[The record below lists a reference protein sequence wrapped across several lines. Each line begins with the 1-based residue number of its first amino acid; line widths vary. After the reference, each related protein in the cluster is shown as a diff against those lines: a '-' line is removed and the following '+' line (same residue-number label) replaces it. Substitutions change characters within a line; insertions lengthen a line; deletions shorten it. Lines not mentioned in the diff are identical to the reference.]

1 MSLGNKTPTEAPQAT
16 VGSVRQAND
25 RLGQWT
31 RRFVRRPGVD
41 RGAGRMVIALVLAIA
56 LFAFLNPR
64 VFLSPINL
72 QNIAV
77 AAPEI
82 GIIAIAM
89 MVVMLTGGID
99 LSLVAIANFSAI
111 TISTLYTSI
120 AASDP
125 ALAESLGI
133 IIVLVGVLVGM
144 LGGAIN
150 GFLVSVVGITPILA
164 TLATMQIYNGLAI
177 VWTGG
182 STLYGAPA
190 LLSGIGGA
198 AVANIP
204 VLFIVF
210 IVVAIL
216 IAVLINRTA
225 LGRMIQLEGAN
236 PVAAQYSAIPRR
248 RVLLKTYTVAGI
260 LAGLAGALFIARN
273 PTASADYG
281 SSYVLLVI
289 VIAVLGGTNP
299 TGGFASVLGVV
310 LATLTLQVV
319 SSGFTAIRLSS
330 YEYAIAQGVILIA
343 VMVFDSVST
352 SRTKRPKRS
361 KPTSPTGSSG
371 SSGPS
376 APSASSTATSTPAT
390 IAPLTAPPRN

>member
-1 MSLGNKTPTEAPQAT
+1 MSLDSKTPTEAPQAN

-25 RLGQWT
+25 RLGEWT

-111 TISTLYTSI
+111 TISTLYNSI
-120 AASDP
+120 AESDP
-125 ALAESLGI
+125 ALADSLGI
-133 IIVLVGVLVGM
+133 VIVLVGVLVGM

-204 VLFIVF
+204 VLFIIF

-248 RVLLKTYTVAGI
+248 RVLLKTYTVAGV

-361 KPTSPTGSSG
+361 KQSDPTNSS
-371 SSGPS
+371 SSSDPS
-376 APSASSTATSTPAT
+376 APSASTATSTPSVTSSPAAST
-390 IAPLTAPPRN
+390 RN

>member
-1 MSLGNKTPTEAPQAT
+1 MVVALLMAISLF
-16 VGSVRQAND
+16 S
-25 RLGQWT
+25 
-31 RRFVRRPGVD
+31 
-41 RGAGRMVIALVLAIA
+41 I
-56 LFAFLNPR
+56 LNPG

-82 GIIAIAM
+82 GIIAIGM

-99 LSLVAIANFSAI
+99 LSLVAVANFSAI
-111 TISTLYTSI
+111 TISTLHTAI
-120 AASDP
+120 ATNDP
-125 ALAESLGI
+125 DLANNLAFV
-133 IIVLVGVLVGM
+133 IVLAGLAVGV

-164 TLATMQIYNGLAI
+164 TLATMQIYNGIAI

-182 STLYGAPA
+182 TTLYGAPA
-190 LLSGIGGA
+190 ILGTIGQA

-204 VLFIVF
+204 VLFIIF
-210 IVVAIL
+210 LAVAAL
-216 IAVLINRTA
+216 VAVLINRTA

-236 PVAAQYSAIPRR
+236 SVAAQYSAIPRR
-248 RVLLKTYTVAGI
+248 AVLMKTYMVGGL
-260 LAGLAGALFIARN
+260 LAGLAGLLFLARN

-299 TGGFASVLGVV
+299 SGGFASVAGVV

-330 YEYAIAQGVILIA
+330 YEYAIAQGVILIG
-343 VMVFDSVST
+343 VMILDSVSST
-352 SRTKRPKRS
+352 RTKRS
-361 KPTSPTGSSG
+361 KKAGSQ
-371 SSGPS
+371 PATE
-376 APSASSTATSTPAT
+376 APSTEPV
-390 IAPLTAPPRN
+390 IH

>member
-1 MSLGNKTPTEAPQAT
+1 MSPEKKARTENSQANSPSLGQI
-16 VGSVRQAND
+16 ND
-25 RLGQWT
+25 QLSNWT
-31 RRFVRRPGVD
+31 RFFARRPGSN
-41 RGAGRMVIALVLAIA
+41 RGAGRMVIALLVAVA
-56 LFAFLNPR
+56 LFTVLNPR
-64 VFLSPINL
+64 VFMSPINL

-89 MVVMLTGGID
+89 MIVMLTGGID

-111 TISTLYTSI
+111 TISTLHTAI
-120 AASDP
+120 AADSP
-125 ALAESLGI
+125 EMAENLALL
-133 IIVLVGVLVGM
+133 IVLAGVAVGL
-144 LGGAIN
+144 LGGALN

-190 LLSGIGGA
+190 VLGAIGQAGI
-198 AVANIP
+198 ANIP
-204 VLFIVF
+204 LLFIIF
-210 IVVAIL
+210 IAVAVLVAI
-216 IAVLINRTA
+216 LINRTA

-236 PVAAQYSAIPRR
+236 PVAAHYSAIPRR
-248 RVLLKTYTVAGI
+248 AVLMKTYMVGGVLAGI
-260 LAGLAGALFIARN
+260 AGVLFLARN

-299 TGGFASVLGVV
+299 TGGFASVTGVV

-330 YEYAIAQGVILIA
+330 YEYAIAQGVILIG
-343 VMVFDSVST
+343 VMIIDSVST
-352 SRTKRPKRS
+352 HRRKKPKNTDVPGPPTTVSIATASLRS
-361 KPTSPTGSSG
+361 
-371 SSGPS
+371 
-376 APSASSTATSTPAT
+376 
-390 IAPLTAPPRN
+390 

>member
-1 MSLGNKTPTEAPQAT
+1 MSRDTGSHAPDTRTPTGSLRQRNDQL
-16 VGSVRQAND
+16 GSVVS
-25 RLGQWT
+25 RL
-31 RRFVRRPGVD
+31 VRRPGVD
-41 RGAGRMVIALVLAIA
+41 RGAGRMVIALLVAFA
-56 LFAFLNPR
+56 LFALLNPR

-82 GIIAIAM
+82 GIIAVAM

-111 TISTLYTSI
+111 TISTLHTAV
-120 AASDP
+120 AANDP
-125 ALAESLGI
+125 ALANSLAMPIVLAGI
-133 IIVLVGVLVGM
+133 LVGV

-182 STLYGAPA
+182 STLYGAPE
-190 LLSGIGGA
+190 LLGSIGQA

-204 VLFIVF
+204 LLFIIF

-216 IAVLINRTA
+216 VAVLINRTA
-225 LGRMIQLEGAN
+225 FGRMIQLEGTN
-236 PVAAQYSAIPRR
+236 SVAAQYSAIPRR
-248 RVLLKTYTVAGI
+248 RVLQKTYMVSGL
-260 LAGLAGALFIARN
+260 LAGLAGVLFIARN

-352 SRTKRPKRS
+352 SRRIRS
-361 KPTSPTGSSG
+361 KRGAPRRLAPALPE
-371 SSGPS
+371 PS
-376 APSASSTATSTPAT
+376 LSDPA
-390 IAPLTAPPRN
+390 LEKEPRKS

>member
-1 MSLGNKTPTEAPQAT
+1 MSRNRKMRDGAPSSDASSIRQLNEQLGSWTQRLVRPT
-16 VGSVRQAND
+16 GAN
-25 RLGQWT
+25 
-31 RRFVRRPGVD
+31 
-41 RGAGRMVIALVLAIA
+41 RGAGRMVVALLLAVA

-82 GIIAIAM
+82 GLISIAM
-89 MVVMLTGGID
+89 MLVMLTGGID

-111 TISTLYTSI
+111 TISTLHTAI

-125 ALAESLGI
+125 GLADNLGF
-133 IIVLVGVLVGM
+133 IIVLAGVAAGM
-144 LGGAIN
+144 LGGAFN

-164 TLATMQIYNGLAI
+164 TLATMQIYNGMAI

-182 STLYGAPA
+182 STLYGAPVLLGSIGQAA
-190 LLSGIGGA
+190 L
-198 AVANIP
+198 ANVP
-204 VLFIVF
+204 LLFIIFV
-210 IVVAIL
+210 I
-216 IAVLINRTA
+216 IAVLVAVLVNSTA
-225 LGRMIQLEGAN
+225 LGRMIQLAGAN
-236 PVAAQYSAIPRR
+236 PVAARYAAIPQRS
-248 RVLLKTYTVAGI
+248 VLMKTYTVGGA
-260 LAGLAGALFIARN
+260 LAGLAGVLFLARN

-299 TGGFASVLGVV
+299 NGGFASVFGVV

-343 VMVFDSVST
+343 VMILDSVT
-352 SRTKRPKRS
+352 SKRTRRPKKTNPPPGAETPILETVLTRS
-361 KPTSPTGSSG
+361 
-371 SSGPS
+371 
-376 APSASSTATSTPAT
+376 
-390 IAPLTAPPRN
+390 

>member
-1 MSLGNKTPTEAPQAT
+1 
-16 VGSVRQAND
+16 
-25 RLGQWT
+25 
-31 RRFVRRPGVD
+31 
-41 RGAGRMVIALVLAIA
+41 MVVALLLAVA
-56 LFAFLNPR
+56 LFTILNPR

-89 MVVMLTGGID
+89 MLVMLTGGID

-111 TISTLYTSI
+111 TISTLHTAV

-125 ALAESLGI
+125 GLADNLGFL
-133 IIVLVGVLVGM
+133 IVLAGIVAGI
-144 LGGAIN
+144 LGGAFN

-164 TLATMQIYNGLAI
+164 TLATMQIYNGIAI

-182 STLYGAPA
+182 STLYGAPTMLGA
-190 LLSGIGGA
+190 IGQA

-204 VLFIVF
+204 LLFIIFVF
-210 IVVAIL
+210 T
-216 IAVLINRTA
+216 AVLVAVLVNRTA

-236 PVAAQYSAIPRR
+236 TVAARYSAIPRR
-248 RVLLKTYTVAGI
+248 AVLMKTYTVGGL
-260 LAGLAGALFIARN
+260 LAGLAGVLFLARN

-299 TGGFASVLGVV
+299 NGGFASVFGVV

-330 YEYAIAQGVILIA
+330 YEYAMAQGVILIT
-343 VMVFDSVST
+343 VMIIDSISST
-352 SRTKRPKRS
+352 RTKRPK
-361 KPTSPTGSSG
+361 KTK
-371 SSGPS
+371 
-376 APSASSTATSTPAT
+376 
-390 IAPLTAPPRN
+390 APPGADTTTSDAALVRT

>member
-1 MSLGNKTPTEAPQAT
+1 MSRSSQTTNDDLVSGTRSARQVNDQLGSWTQRL
-16 VGSVRQAND
+16 VRPA
-25 RLGQWT
+25 
-31 RRFVRRPGVD
+31 GVQ
-41 RGAGRMVIALVLAIA
+41 RGTGRMVIALLLAVA
-56 LFAFLNPR
+56 LFTILNPR

-89 MVVMLTGGID
+89 MLIMLTGGID

-111 TISTLYTSI
+111 TISTLHT
-120 AASDP
+120 AVVAVDP
-125 ALAESLGI
+125 ALANTFGVL
-133 IIVLVGVLVGM
+133 IVLAGIVAGM
-144 LGGAIN
+144 IGGAFN

-190 LLSGIGGA
+190 ILGSIGQG

-204 VLFIVF
+204 VLFIIF
-210 IVVAIL
+210 IGTAVL
-216 IAVLINRTA
+216 IAVLVNRTA

-236 PVAAQYSAIPRR
+236 PIAARYAAIPRR
-248 RVLLKTYTVAGI
+248 AVLMKTYTVGGL
-260 LAGLAGALFIARN
+260 LAGLAGVLFIARN

-299 TGGFASVLGVV
+299 QGGFASVFGVV

-330 YEYAIAQGVILIA
+330 YEYAIAQGVILIT
-343 VMVFDSVST
+343 VMIIDSVS
-352 SRTKRPKRS
+352 SRRKIRS
-361 KPTSPTGSSG
+361 KKKPRP
-371 SSGPS
+371 PS
-376 APSASSTATSTPAT
+376 TTPVTPEPALIRT
-390 IAPLTAPPRN
+390 

>member
-1 MSLGNKTPTEAPQAT
+1 MSLDNKTPTEAPQVN

-25 RLGQWT
+25 RLGEWT

-111 TISTLYTSI
+111 TISTLYNSI
-120 AASDP
+120 AESDP
-125 ALAESLGI
+125 ALADSLGI
-133 IIVLVGVLVGM
+133 VIVLVGVLVGM

-204 VLFIVF
+204 VLFIIF
-210 IVVAIL
+210 IAVAIL

-248 RVLLKTYTVAGI
+248 RVLLKTYTVAGV

-361 KPTSPTGSSG
+361 KPASPAGSSG
-371 SSGPS
+371 SSDPS
-376 APSASSTATSTPAT
+376 APSASSTAISTPSVTSSSAAST
-390 IAPLTAPPRN
+390 RN

>member
-1 MSLGNKTPTEAPQAT
+1 MSPNTTKHDVSSPSKARTLPQLNGQI
-16 VGSVRQAND
+16 GS
-25 RLGQWT
+25 WT
-31 RRFVRRPGVD
+31 RGLIRPAGVQ
-41 RGAGRMVIALVLAIA
+41 RGAGRMVVALALAIA
-56 LFAFLNPR
+56 LFSILNPR

-82 GIIAIAM
+82 GIIAVAM
-89 MVVMLTGGID
+89 MLIMLTGGID

-111 TISTLYTSI
+111 TISTLHTAI
-120 AASDP
+120 AANDP
-125 ALAESLGI
+125 DLANNLGFL
-133 IIVLVGVLVGM
+133 IVLAGLAVGM
-144 LGGAIN
+144 LGGALN

-182 STLYGAPA
+182 STLYGAPTI
-190 LLSGIGGA
+190 LGSIGQA

-204 VLFIVF
+204 LLFIIFV
-210 IVVAIL
+210 ITAILVAIL
-216 IAVLINRTA
+216 VNRTA

-236 PVAAQYSAIPRR
+236 PIAARYSAIPRR
-248 RVLLKTYTVAGI
+248 AVLMKTYTFGGLLAA
-260 LAGLAGALFIARN
+260 LAGVLFLARN

-281 SSYVLLVI
+281 ASYVLLVI

-299 TGGFASVLGVV
+299 AGGFASVFGVV

-330 YEYAIAQGVILIA
+330 YEYAIAQGVILIT
-343 VMVFDSVST
+343 VMVFDSIAST
-352 SRTKRPKRS
+352 RTKRPK
-361 KPTSPTGSSG
+361 KLDSPQGTDTAAA
-371 SSGPS
+371 
-376 APSASSTATSTPAT
+376 APA
-390 IAPLTAPPRN
+390 LTRT

>member
-1 MSLGNKTPTEAPQAT
+1 
-16 VGSVRQAND
+16 
-25 RLGQWT
+25 
-31 RRFVRRPGVD
+31 
-41 RGAGRMVIALVLAIA
+41 MVVALLLAFA

-89 MVVMLTGGID
+89 MIVMLTGGID

-111 TISTLYTSI
+111 TISTLYNAI
-120 AASDP
+120 AATDP
-125 ALAESLGI
+125 ALAESLSLV
-133 IIVLVGVLVGM
+133 IVLAGVVVGV

-190 LLSGIGGA
+190 VLGSIGQA
-198 AVANIP
+198 AVANVP
-204 VLFIVF
+204 LLFIIF
-210 IVVAIL
+210 IVIAIL
-216 IAVLINRTA
+216 VAVLVNRTA

-236 PVAAQYSAIPRR
+236 SVAAQYSAIPRR
-248 RVLLKTYTVAGI
+248 RVLLKTYMVAGL
-260 LAGLAGALFIARN
+260 LAGLAGVLFVARN

-299 TGGFASVLGVV
+299 TGGFASVFGVV

-343 VMVFDSVST
+343 VMIFDSVSS
-352 SRTKRPKRS
+352 SRTKKPK
-361 KPTSPTGSSG
+361 K
-371 SSGPS
+371 SGPPRHS
-376 APSASSTATSTPAT
+376 EPEPSAVALSDPD
-390 IAPLTAPPRN
+390 LKRN

>member
-1 MSLGNKTPTEAPQAT
+1 
-16 VGSVRQAND
+16 
-25 RLGQWT
+25 
-31 RRFVRRPGVD
+31 
-41 RGAGRMVIALVLAIA
+41 MVAALLLAMA
-56 LFAFLNPR
+56 LFTFLNPR

-89 MVVMLTGGID
+89 MLVMLTGGID

-111 TISTLYTSI
+111 TISTLHTAI
-120 AASDP
+120 AATNPD
-125 ALAESLGI
+125 LANSLGFL
-133 IIVLVGVLVGM
+133 IVLAGIVAGM
-144 LGGAIN
+144 LGGAFN

-164 TLATMQIYNGLAI
+164 TLATMQIYNGIAI

-182 STLYGAPA
+182 STLYGAPTVLGAIGQAA
-190 LLSGIGGA
+190 L
-198 AVANIP
+198 ANVP
-204 VLFIVF
+204 VLFIIFV
-210 IVVAIL
+210 ITAIL
-216 IAVLINRTA
+216 VAVLVNRTA

-236 PVAAQYSAIPRR
+236 PVAARYSAIPTRA
-248 RVLLKTYTVAGI
+248 VLMKTYTVGGM
-260 LAGLAGALFIARN
+260 LAGLAGVLFLARN

-299 TGGFASVLGVV
+299 TGGFASVFGVV

-343 VMVFDSVST
+343 VMILDSVMST
-352 SRTKRPKRS
+352 RTRRPHKTIPPTGVAT
-361 KPTSPTGSSG
+361 PTSD
-371 SSGPS
+371 
-376 APSASSTATSTPAT
+376 TSLIRT
-390 IAPLTAPPRN
+390 

>member
-1 MSLGNKTPTEAPQAT
+1 MSLDSKTPTETPQAN

-25 RLGQWT
+25 RLGEWT

-111 TISTLYTSI
+111 TISTLHTAIST
-120 AASDP
+120 SDP
-125 ALAESLGI
+125 ALAENLGI
-133 IIVLVGVLVGM
+133 VIVLAGVLVGM

-182 STLYGAPA
+182 STLYGAPS
-190 LLSGIGGA
+190 LLGGIGQA

-204 VLFIVF
+204 VLFIIF
-210 IVVAIL
+210 LIVAVL
-216 IAVLINRTA
+216 IAILINRTA

-236 PVAAQYSAIPRR
+236 PVAAQYSAIPRK
-248 RVLLKTYTVAGI
+248 RVLLKTYTVAGV
-260 LAGLAGALFIARN
+260 LAGLAGVLFIARN

-343 VMVFDSVST
+343 VMVFDSVSST
-352 SRTKRPKRS
+352 RTKRTKRN
-361 KPTSPTGSSG
+361 KTTNQPDRPDQ
-371 SSGPS
+371 PS
-376 APSASSTATSTPAT
+376 TTDRTLPNPELEKEPRT
-390 IAPLTAPPRN
+390 I